1 MLQLKMFEYQISQ
14 KSSNTYLEGEMF
26 EWMFDVVELLYQ
38 ELVAKLILATVHQ
51 NSPHPCFILHA

>member
-38 ELVAKLILATVHQ
+38 ELVAKLILAKVHQ